1 MRRRATT
8 LSRLTA
14 PAAAGLGVLVIGLRF
29 CLWSR
34 GSGGAAFE
42 EEKALLASMVESSDD
57 AIMAVALDGTVRS
70 WNGGAE
76 KLYGYTADEF
86 VGRNV
91 SELAPPDR
99 LGEAAPVLE
108 KVRRGESVVRYE
120 NECIVKDGRRRVVAL
135 TVSPVRGPSGQVVGA
150 AAIVRDVTDSKRTA
164 EKLRRSET
172 RLAMAQR
179 VAGLG
184 TWEYDVSRDDAW
196 WSDELYRIYGFDPR
210 EVRPTLVKLM
220 EVVHPEDRE
229 AVEGYASSLPLEGER
244 DGIEHRIVRPD
255 GGVRFVQN
263 LRAVERDASGRLTK
277 VIGTVQD
284 VTERKRVEEEA
295 RKLARHN
302 RQLFDVNLDPLFSA
316 GPDGTILDANPAM
329 SDLTGLSRR
338 KLVGRSLLDHLHDG
352 EDARRCLSLIRNQ
365 GYVRDF
371 PLEVRRA
378 DGRLTPILFNAAAYR
393 NATGENEGF
402 LASARDVTER
412 LALEERLEHQ
422 ALHDP
427 LTGLPNRALFLD
439 RLGHA
444 LERSERSGRRSAV
457 LFLDLDNFKY
467 VNDSL
472 GHDAGDELLVE
483 VGRRLPRSLRAGD
496 TAARLGGDE
505 FVVLLEEIEDE
516 AEARTIALRV
526 AEGLDAPLLVARQEV
541 FVTASLGLAIAG
553 PGEDKPE
560 DLLRS
565 ADIAMYA
572 AKRGGKNKH
581 VLFDPSMNEAA
592 HARLGI
598 ESDLRRAAA
607 DPGEEF
613 FLLYQPTIAA
623 NGGISGFEALLRWR
637 HPEGRTAYPGDFL
650 PVAEETGTIVPIGR
664 WALTEA
670 CRQAAEWQKHRSP
683 EQSAHRLTMS
693 VNLSARQFASPD
705 LVGDVRRALDET
717 GLSPSALLLEITE
730 SAVIEDAE
738 EAASTLEALKAL
750 GVHLALDDFGTGYSS
765 LSYLERFPVDVLK
778 IDRSF
783 VAKIGRDAGGT
794 ALLSAVVGLAQVLG
808 LQVVA
813 EGVET
818 AEQRDLLQGVGCD
831 LLQGYYFSRPLP
843 QDEAAE
849 LLTAGVRQLQSPS
862 ASKGGGPKR
871 PRTSDTR

>member
-8 LSRLTA
+8 LSRLAA
-14 PAAAGLGVLVIGLRF
+14 PAAAGVGVFAFGLRF
-29 CLWSR
+29 WLGSR
-34 GSGGAAFE
+34 GSGRVAFE

-76 KLYGYTADEF
+76 KLYGYTAEEF

-91 SELAPPDR
+91 SDLAPPDR
-99 LGEAAPVLE
+99 PGEAPPVLK
-108 KVRRGESVVRYE
+108 KVRRGESVGRYE
-120 NECIVKDGRRRVVAL
+120 TECIVKDGRRRAVAL
-135 TVSPVRGPSGQVVGA
+135 TVSPVRGPSGEVVGA
-150 AAIVRDVTDSKRTA
+150 AAIVRDVTDGRRTS

-184 TWEYDVSRDDAW
+184 TWGYDVSRDDAW
-196 WSDELYRIYGFDPR
+196 WSDELYRIYGLDPR
-210 EVRPTLVKLM
+210 EVPPTLGKLM

-229 AVEGYASSLPLEGER
+229 TVEGYTSALPSEGER
-244 DGIEHRIVRPD
+244 DGIEHRILRPD
-255 GGVRFVQN
+255 GEVRFVQN
-263 LRAVERDASGRLTK
+263 LRTVECDEAGRITK

-302 RQLFDVNLDPLFSA
+302 RQLFDVNPDPLFSA
-316 GPDGTILDANPAM
+316 DPDGTILDANPAM
-329 SDLTGLSRR
+329 SDLVGLSRR
-338 KLVGRSLLDHLHDG
+338 KLVGTSLLDHLPDG
-352 EDARRCLSLIRNQ
+352 ENARRCLGLIRDQ

-378 DGRLTPILFNAAAYR
+378 DGRLTPVLFNAAAYR
-393 NATGENEGF
+393 SASGENEGF

-427 LTGLPNRALFLD
+427 LTGLPNRTLFLD

-516 AEARTIALRV
+516 AEARAVALRV
-526 AEGLDAPLLVARQEV
+526 SEGLDAPLLIAGQEV
-541 FVTASLGLAIAG
+541 FVTASLGLAVAG
-553 PGEDKPE
+553 ARGDEPE

-565 ADIAMYA
+565 ADLAMYA
-572 AKRGGKNKH
+572 AKHGGKNRH
-581 VLFDPSMNEAA
+581 VIFDPSMTEAA
-592 HARLGI
+592 QARLGI
-598 ESDLRRAAA
+598 ESDLRRAAT
-607 DPGEEF
+607 DPGKEF
-613 FLLYQPTIAA
+613 FLLYQPTISAS
-623 NGGISGFEALLRWR
+623 GGVSGFEALLRWR
-637 HPEGRTAYPGDFL
+637 HPERRTVYPGDFL
-650 PVAEETGTIVPIGR
+650 TVAEETGTIVPIGR
-664 WALTEA
+664 WVLTEA
-670 CRQAAEWQKHRSP
+670 CRQAVEWQKHRSP
-683 EQSAHRLTMS
+683 EGAAHSLTMS

-738 EAASTLEALKAL
+738 EAASTLGALKTL

-831 LLQGYYFSRPLP
+831 LLQGYYFSKPLP
-843 QDEAAE
+843 QEEAAE
-849 LLTAGVRQLQSPS
+849 LLSTGMRHLQSPPL
-862 ASKGGGPKR
+862 SKGGGPGR
-871 PRTSDTR
+871 PRTFDSR